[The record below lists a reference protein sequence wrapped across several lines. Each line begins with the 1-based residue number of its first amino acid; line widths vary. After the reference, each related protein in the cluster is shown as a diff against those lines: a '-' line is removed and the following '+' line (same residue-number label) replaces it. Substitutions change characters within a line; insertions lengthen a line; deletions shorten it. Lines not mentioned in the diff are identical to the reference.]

1 MIRSKKKQHDAPSL
15 GRYLQ
20 RAGNAVPYVF
30 RTLAL
35 IWRAAP
41 HWTVWWIALLLVQGF
56 LPVLIVYL
64 TRPLVNGITA
74 AVASGAGWRPILLP
88 AALMAAALLLIELL
102 RGVTQWIR
110 TVQSELVQ
118 DHITALIHR
127 KSLEADLAF
136 YESPEFYDHLHRAR
150 NEATYRPIAL
160 LETLGNLLRNGIT
173 LVAMLIVLANFG
185 PWLPVAL
192 LASTLPVFAV
202 VLRDAVRQHEFRIRV
217 TPIERRAWYHDWL
230 LTTGE
235 SAAELRLFA
244 LGDHITRLY
253 RELRKRVR
261 EERLSLVRRQGAA
274 QLFAGVSALAVT
286 AIAMVLMLSRTL
298 AGMMSL
304 GDLALFYQ
312 AFQQGLSLARSTLEN
327 VGQLYQNSL
336 FLGSLFEFLSLEPR
350 VISPKEAAAPPP
362 QLRDGIHFENVT
374 FRYPG
379 TGRIALRDFTMTI
392 PARRLVAIVG
402 PNGAGKSTLLKLLCR
417 FYDPESGSIQID
429 GVDLRRYS
437 LEELRRR
444 MTVLFQQPVRFNAT
458 VRDNIQY
465 GDLTRSGDELM
476 QAAAANAGADNFIKR
491 LPDGYDQMLGHS
503 FSKGTELSVGE
514 WQRVALARAFLRQA
528 PIIVLDEPT
537 SAMDPWAEADWLHRL
552 RALAQGR
559 TAILITHRFTT
570 AMLADEIHVIEQ
582 GGIVESGPHAELI
595 TRKGR
600 YADWWAMQNLR

>member
-1 MIRSKKKQHDAPSL
+1 MIRSKKKPHDAPSL
-15 GRYLQ
+15 GRYFQ
-20 RAGNAVPYVF
+20 RAGKAVPYLF

-88 AALMAAALLLIELL
+88 ASLMAAALLLTELL

-110 TVQSELVQ
+110 TIQSELVQ

-150 NEATYRPIAL
+150 NEASYRPIAL

-192 LASTLPVFAV
+192 LASTLPVLAV
-202 VLRDAVRQHEFRIRV
+202 VLRDAVRQHEFRVRV
-217 TPIERRAWYHDWL
+217 TPVERRAWYHDWL

-235 SAAELRLFA
+235 GAAELRLFA

-261 EERLSLVRRQGAA
+261 DERLSLVRRQSTA
-274 QLFAGVSALAVT
+274 QLFAGVSALTVT
-286 AIAMVLMLSRTL
+286 VIAMVLMLLRTL

-336 FLGSLFEFLSLEPR
+336 FLGSLF
-350 VISPKEAAAPPP
+350 
-362 QLRDGIHFENVT
+362 
-374 FRYPG
+374 
-379 TGRIALRDFTMTI
+379 
-392 PARRLVAIVG
+392 
-402 PNGAGKSTLLKLLCR
+402 
-417 FYDPESGSIQID
+417 
-429 GVDLRRYS
+429 
-437 LEELRRR
+437 
-444 MTVLFQQPVRFNAT
+444 
-458 VRDNIQY
+458 
-465 GDLTRSGDELM
+465 
-476 QAAAANAGADNFIKR
+476 
-491 LPDGYDQMLGHS
+491 
-503 FSKGTELSVGE
+503 
-514 WQRVALARAFLRQA
+514 
-528 PIIVLDEPT
+528 
-537 SAMDPWAEADWLHRL
+537 
-552 RALAQGR
+552 
-559 TAILITHRFTT
+559 
-570 AMLADEIHVIEQ
+570 
-582 GGIVESGPHAELI
+582 
-595 TRKGR
+595 
-600 YADWWAMQNLR
+600 

>member
-20 RAGNAVPYVF
+20 RAGNAVPYIF

-429 GVDLRRYS
+429 GVDLRCYS

>member
-88 AALMAAALLLIELL
+88 AALMAAALLLTELL

-429 GVDLRRYS
+429 GVDLRCYS

>member
-88 AALMAAALLLIELL
+88 AALMAAALLLTELL

-392 PARRLVAIVG
+392 PAGRLVAIVG

-429 GVDLRRYS
+429 GVDLRCYS

-476 QAAAANAGADNFIKR
+476 QAAAANAGADNFIKH

>member
-88 AALMAAALLLIELL
+88 AALMAAALLLTELL

-429 GVDLRRYS
+429 GVDLRCYS

-476 QAAAANAGADNFIKR
+476 QAAAANAGADNFIKH

>member
-429 GVDLRRYS
+429 GVDLRCYS